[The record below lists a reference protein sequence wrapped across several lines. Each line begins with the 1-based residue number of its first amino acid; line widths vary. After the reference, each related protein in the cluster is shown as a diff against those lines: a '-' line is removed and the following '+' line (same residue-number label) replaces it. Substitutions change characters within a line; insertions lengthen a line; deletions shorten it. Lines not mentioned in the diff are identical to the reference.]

1 MATGKVDRPAVL
13 DRRSFLQVTGLAAT
27 GALLSPGA
35 TEAVGQ
41 GRRGAP
47 LEPIVD
53 TTAGR
58 VRGAYEGGVYVFKG
72 IPYGAPTSGPRR
84 FLPPEKVEPWAG
96 VRDALEFGPRAPQG
110 GSTPI
115 PEWAIL
121 NRTEPMGEDCLC
133 LNVWTSSLDR
143 RARKPV
149 MVWLHGGGF
158 ANGSAAWYVYDGTA
172 LALRHDVVF
181 VGLNHRLNAFGFLYL
196 AELGDERFARASNV
210 GMLDIVAALE
220 WVRDNIEAFGGDPT
234 NVTVFGQSGGGSKVT
249 TLMAMPAAKGL
260 FHRAIIMS
268 GTYLRGVPPAE
279 ATKSAEQFLA
289 HLGLKPTQLDEL
301 QRLPWRRL
309 VSAVQQMP
317 ALRLSP
323 VVDGKTLPAGPFDP
337 TAPELSAS
345 VPLLI
350 GTVETE
356 VTFRTTVTYEP
367 LTDEELREKVQEEL
381 RVDQVTAD
389 RVIATYR
396 KGRPKASNLDLYL
409 VIASDNWTR
418 TTHITVAERKAA
430 QGRAPVYMYYF
441 TWKTPVRDGRLRT
454 PHTVEI
460 PFALDNVDLAQS
472 ITGTGR
478 DRYALASRV
487 SGAWVAFART
497 GNPHHDALPAWA
509 PYTLDRRTTMV
520 FDVECRAV
528 DDPYREERL
537 VLGSLGPRRV
547 PTSAM

>member
-1 MATGKVDRPAVL
+1 MDRQETARRETL
-13 DRRSFLQVTGLAAT
+13 DRRSFLELSGLAAA
-27 GALLSPGA
+27 GALLPA
-35 TEAVGQ
+35 RPTRFAAQ
-41 GRRGAP
+41 RRGASST
-47 LEPIVD
+47 PIVE

-58 VRGAYEGGVYVFKG
+58 VRGAYAGGVYVFKG
-72 IPYGAPTSGPRR
+72 IPYGAPTGGTRR
-84 FLPPEKVEPWAG
+84 FLPPEKPAPWSG
-96 VRDALEFGPRAPQG
+96 VRDALEFGGRAPQP

-121 NRTEPMGEDCLC
+121 NRTEPMSEDCLC
-133 LNVWTSSLDR
+133 LNIWTSALDR
-143 RARKPV
+143 QARKPV

-172 LALRHDVVF
+172 LAARHDVVF

-196 AELGDERFARASNV
+196 AELGDARFLNASNV

-220 WVRDNIEAFGGDPT
+220 WVRDNIEAFGGDPQ

-279 ATKSAEQFLA
+279 ATKSAEQLLA
-289 HLGLKPTQLDEL
+289 RLGLKPTQLEEL

-309 VSAVQQMP
+309 VSVVQQMP
-317 ALRLSP
+317 GLRLSP

-337 TAPELSAS
+337 TAPDLSAT

-356 VTFRTTVTYEP
+356 VTFRTNVTYEP
-367 LTDEELREKVQEEL
+367 LTDEELQERVQEEL
-381 RVDQVTAD
+381 RVDRDTAG
-389 RVIATYR
+389 RIIATYR
-396 KGRPKASNLDLYL
+396 KGRPRASNLDLYL

-418 TTHITVAERKAA
+418 ATHITVAERKAA
-430 QGRAPVYMYYF
+430 QGAAPVYMYYF

-478 DRYALASRV
+478 DRYLLADRV
-487 SGAWVAFART
+487 SRAWVAFART
-497 GNPHHDALPAWA
+497 GNPHHDGLPPWA
-509 PYTLDRRTTMV
+509 PYTTARRATMILDNA
-520 FDVECRAV
+520 CRVV
-528 DDPYREERL
+528 DDPYSEERAIMRT
-537 VLGSLGPRRV
+537 LGPERA
-547 PTSAM
+547 PTSAL

>member
-1 MATGKVDRPAVL
+1 MN
-13 DRRSFLQVTGLAAT
+13 RRAFLELSGLAAAGT
-27 GALLSPGA
+27 LLGSSRTPA
-35 TEAVGQ
+35 AAQ
-41 GRRGAP
+41 RRGAAT
-47 LEPIVD
+47 EPMVE

-58 VRGAYEGGVYVFKG
+58 VRGAYANGVYVFKG
-72 IPYGAPTSGPRR
+72 LPYGAPTDGARR
-84 FLPPEKVEPWAG
+84 FLPPEKPTPWPG
-96 VRDALEFGPRAPQG
+96 VRDALEFGPRAPQP

-121 NRTEPMGEDCLC
+121 NRTEPMSEDCLH
-133 LNVWTSSLDR
+133 LNVWTSALDR
-143 RARKPV
+143 QARKPV

-196 AELGDERFARASNV
+196 ADFGDDRFSRAANV

-220 WVRDNIEAFGGDPT
+220 WIRDNIEMFGGDPR

-249 TLMAMPAAKGL
+249 TLLAMPAARGL

-279 ATKSAEQFLA
+279 ATKTAEQVLTR
-289 HLGLKPTQLDEL
+289 LGLKPTQLDAL
-301 QRLPWRRL
+301 QQVPWRRL
-309 VSAVQQMP
+309 LSVVQQTQG
-317 ALRLSP
+317 LRLSP
-323 VVDGKTLPAGPFDP
+323 VVDGKTLPSGPFDP
-337 TAPELSAS
+337 TAPELSAD

-356 VTFRTTVTYEP
+356 VTFRTSVTYEP
-367 LTDEELREKVQEEL
+367 LTDEELNERIRDEL
-381 RVDQVTAD
+381 RVDEATAA
-389 RVIATYR
+389 RIIATYR
-396 KGRPKASNLDLYL
+396 KGRPQASNLDLYL
-409 VIASDNWTR
+409 VIASDAWTR
-418 TTHITVAERKAA
+418 TTHIAVAERKAA
-430 QGRAPVYMYYF
+430 QGRGPVYMYYF
-441 TWKTPVRDGRLRT
+441 TWRTPVRDGRLRT

-478 DRYALASRV
+478 DRYVLADRV
-487 SGAWVAFART
+487 SRAWVAFART
-497 GNPHHDALPAWA
+497 GNPNHDGLPRWA
-509 PYTLDRRTTMV
+509 PYTAERRTTMV
-520 FDVECRAV
+520 FDTTCRAV
-528 DDPYREERL
+528 DDPYPAEREIMRT
-537 VLGSLGPRRV
+537 LGARPT